1 MTLVAIV
8 VVAGLLVVA
17 WMLGA
22 RYMAESICRCVEFA
36 ATPEER
42 AVFDRLLQRA
52 LRSRR

>member
-36 ATPEER
+36 TPEER